1 MFNRTII
8 QSTLPKSPKGGLK
21 TMVFQSYFSQPNSL
35 TSIQLNS
42 FGNILNANFINMKL
56 HWRGCRNYG
65 TRSVRNEMEIHQK
78 LSRNSYKI

>member
-21 TMVFQSYFSQPNSL
+21 TMVFKSYSSQPNSL

-42 FGNILNANFINMKL
+42 FGNLLNANFINMKL
-56 HWRGCRNYG
+56 H
-65 TRSVRNEMEIHQK
+65 
-78 LSRNSYKI
+78 